1 MHFGCLL
8 ISENNSEETIYEEM
22 EKYSECSE
30 EYFEL
35 EDYTDEVIEKYN
47 CEIDTIK
54 RNNGEFSFELKKFL
68 KQYPNFSNYA
78 YKEFGY
84 ETHEMEG
91 GEKYGYLSNPN
102 SFYDWCVIGGRW
114 RLTLSNKNNE
124 VITSFKL
131 KDLNFEDTGF
141 IKYFSEIWNK
151 IFDKNYI
158 YKNRE
163 EEIDFKDYRAII
175 ESEQLT
181 KEDFIDKYKS
191 YNLSGIEWIVWP
203 DGEEMFE
210 TSKKEPVIER
220 LKELKKKYPEHY
232 ITVID
237 CHI

>member
-8 ISENNSEETIYEEM
+8 ISEDNSEDIIYEEM
-22 EKYSECSE
+22 GKYSESNE

-35 EDYTDEVIEKYN
+35 EDYTDEVINKYIVELN
-47 CEIDTIK
+47 EIK
-54 RNNGEFSFELKKFL
+54 KNNGEFSFEIKDFLKK
-68 KQYPNFSNYA
+68 YPSISNYA
-78 YKEFGY
+78 YKKFDY
-84 ETHEMEG
+84 ETHEMKD

-124 VITSFKL
+124 VATSFKF

-141 IKYFSEIWNK
+141 IKYFSEIWDK

-158 YKNRE
+158 FKNRE
-163 EEIDFKDYRAII
+163 EEIDFKDYKEII
-175 ESEQLT
+175 ESKQLT
-181 KEDFIDKYKS
+181 KEDFINKYKS
-191 YNLSGIEWIVWP
+191 YNLSSIEWIVWP

-220 LKELKKKYPEHY
+220 LKELQKEYPEHY
-232 ITVID
+232 ITVLD

>member
-47 CEIDTIK
+47 CEINTIK
-54 RNNGEFSFELKKFL
+54 KNNGEFSFELKKFL
-68 KQYPNFSNYA
+68 KQYPNLSNYA
-78 YKEFGY
+78 YKEFDY
-84 ETHEMEG
+84 ATQETKD
-91 GEKYGYLSNPN
+91 GERYGYLNNPN

-124 VITSFKL
+124 VVTSLKFKE
-131 KDLNFEDTGF
+131 LNFEDTGF
-141 IKYFSEIWNK
+141 IKYFSKIWDK
-151 IFDKNYI
+151 ISDKSYI

-163 EEIDFKDYRAII
+163 EEIDFKDYIDII
-175 ESEQLT
+175 KSEQLT
-181 KEDFIDKYKS
+181 KEDFVKKYKS
-191 YNLSGIEWIVWP
+191 YNLSGIEWVVSP
-203 DGEEMFE
+203 DCYEMFD
-210 TSKKEPVIER
+210 TSKKEPLIER
-220 LKELKKKYPEHY
+220 LKELQKEYPEHY